1 MTKLKWFGK
10 IVSRWIAR
18 ARASREVLMIVF
30 FGVTAL
36 STFTNVAR
44 DYLSFSEMVVVDL
57 LFLVGVVA
65 FMFFGDI
72 LNFFVSQQRDL
83 QDIRSN
89 FLAPQAAMM
98 QLIRGEQLKILGE
111 YMNGELSEEEFKMK
125 VDGVTRSKIREYRN
139 GMEVSK

>member
-83 QDIRSN
+83 QDIRNN